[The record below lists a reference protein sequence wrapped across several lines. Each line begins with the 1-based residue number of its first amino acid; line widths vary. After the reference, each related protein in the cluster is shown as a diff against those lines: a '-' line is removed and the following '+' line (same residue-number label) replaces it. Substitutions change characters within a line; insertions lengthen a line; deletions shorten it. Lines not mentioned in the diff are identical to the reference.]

1 MSAHEALRLLKS
13 AAARVR
19 DPVSGQSLQQAGMV
33 GAARFEDGRLIF
45 QVTLTPRHDP
55 EQRQRLL
62 SALARQVRHAGWE
75 GPVDAE
81 IAELPAYDAE
91 PAACDVP
98 GGEPEEEP
106 TACGTGGDDPGLPPQ
121 KAIPGVKR
129 IIAVASGKG
138 GVGKST
144 VAVQLALALRDQGYA
159 VGLMDSDIYG
169 PSLPMMLGVNQRPHL
184 NEREKIIP
192 IRAHGLRCM
201 SVGFLIGD
209 KTPLIW
215 RGPMVM
221 GVVKQFLED
230 VDWAGLDY
238 LVIDLP
244 PGTGDAQLSM
254 AQLVP
259 VDGAVIV
266 STPGALALLD
276 AVRGLEMFEKLGIP
290 ILGVV
295 ENMAWYELPGGARDF
310 PFGEGGA
317 RRLAEERGVALLAEI
332 PLDGRL
338 RVAGDT
344 GQPELPAELSAS
356 GAFQAMASAVAGAL
370 PV

>member
-1 MSAHEALRLLKS
+1 MPAHEALRLLKD

-33 GAARFEDGRLIF
+33 GAARFEDGRLVF
-45 QVTLTPRHDP
+45 KVTVTPRHDA

-62 SALARQVRHAGWE
+62 SALARQVRHAGWD

-81 IAELPAYDAE
+81 IAELPAFGAE
-91 PAACDVP
+91 PAAGDTP
-98 GGEPEEEP
+98 EPEP
-106 TACGTGGDDPGLPPQ
+106 GPAVGDPGLPP
-121 KAIPGVKR
+121 KRAIPGVQR

-144 VAVQLALALRDQGYA
+144 VAVQLALALRDRGFA
-159 VGLMDSDIYG
+159 VGLMDADIYG

-184 NEREKIIP
+184 DEREKIVP

-201 SVGFLIGD
+201 SVGFLVGD

-221 GVVKQFLED
+221 GVVKQFVED
-230 VDWAGLDY
+230 VDWSGLDY

-259 VDGAVIV
+259 VSGAIIV
-266 STPGALALLD
+266 STPGSLALLD
-276 AVRGLEMFEKLGIP
+276 AVRGLQMFEKLEIP

-310 PFGEGGA
+310 PFGQGGA
-317 RRLAEERGVALLAEI
+317 RRMAEEAGVPLLAEI

-338 RVAGDT
+338 RLAGDT
-344 GQPELPAELSAS
+344 GQPDLPVQVAAVFSGMAER
-356 GAFQAMASAVAGAL
+356 VAAAL
-370 PV
+370 PVPASSAR